1 MVFGLTMGTDRATAL
16 QSMIEN
22 ELVKRGLGT
31 EPDSV
36 MAEYVTI
43 MLINNKTPAQIK
55 TELSDL
61 VGNEG
66 DITGFVDWLFEE
78 ASKGAP
84 QAEVPAPAEPPTP
97 SQQPPRDSPPH
108 QPADARRLPS
118 GPRTG
123 PPIYQQALSQALPT
137 TSPTGQKRTASARS
151 PSPSGHPPNK
161 SRRTDLPTGPR
172 AMFRDRD
179 HNNHG
184 SGGGPR
190 SLLDR
195 MGPRNGH
202 GPQFNAHDDVQARID
217 SITNGSPDPNMM
229 MMNGGFPMNGM
240 PGMDIA
246 MGMANPMMLQELM
259 LNQMA
264 MMSQIAGAMGIM
276 NPATGQ
282 FMSGGGFPM
291 QPGMGDMNQQFGGM
305 NGGMGPGGG
314 DGRGRGRGR
323 GGTVRGAAR
332 GRGAHTGHHATEP
345 QGEAVAP
352 TLTPPVPVT
361 QPATPIPISK
371 SAPAVVAPTP
381 LTPSSSTGSS
391 RPGFVAP
398 ERPQSPTLCK
408 FALKCTNP
416 ICRYSH
422 PSPVATAESGVVL
435 SNDPC
440 EKGKDCKDKDCV
452 KGHVSPAVLNPNAE
466 VPKPSTYIPPSA
478 SAPSQ
483 PSVPC
488 RFGANCTRPGCTFAH
503 PRPASHS
510 NIPCKFGAACTR
522 ATCTYQH
529 PEGRVLPTT
538 FHRGLSTS
546 SPTVNVPTPETGSIG
561 SASHNRSVTF
571 KRPDGTPTTAA
582 ELERKVKEMEE
593 RKTEAQKR
601 IAQAQADKKEDPSPA
616 VPISA

>member
-1 MVFGLTMGTDRATAL
+1 MSLTTL
-16 QSMIEN
+16 E
-22 ELVKRGLGT
+22 
-31 EPDSV
+31 
-36 MAEYVTI
+36 
-43 MLINNKTPAQIK
+43 
-55 TELSDL
+55 
-61 VGNEG
+61 

-97 SQQPPRDSPPH
+97 SQEPARDSPPH
-108 QPADARRLPS
+108 QPADARRPPS

-123 PPIYQQALSQALPT
+123 APIYQQALSQALPT

-184 SGGGPR
+184 GGGGSR

-229 MMNGGFPMNGM
+229 LMNGGFPMNGM

-246 MGMANPMMLQELM
+246 MGMANPMMLQEMM

-264 MMSQIAGAMGIM
+264 MMSQLAGAMGIM

-282 FMSGGGFPM
+282 FMTGGGFPM

-332 GRGAHTGHHATEP
+332 GRGAHTGPHATEP

-352 TLTPPVPVT
+352 TLTPLVPMT
-361 QPATPIPISK
+361 QPATPIPLSK

-452 KGHVSPAVLNPNAE
+452 KGHVSPAVLNPKGAYPLTSWMSLSFLRVAVQLRSPSLLLTSPHPPLPHRSRAYHADS
-466 VPKPSTYIPPSA
+466 VPTAPVLVAHSPILDPLATPTSLASSARLAHVRPARTSTLKVVYSRRPSTA
-478 SAPSQ
+478 G
-483 PSVPC
+483 C
-488 RFGANCTRPGCTFAH
+488 RPLAR
-503 PRPASHS
+503 R
-510 NIPCKFGAACTR
+510 
-522 ATCTYQH
+522 
-529 PEGRVLPTT
+529 
-538 FHRGLSTS
+538 STS
-546 SPTVNVPTPETGSIG
+546 RLRRLAP
-561 SASHNRSVTF
+561 
-571 KRPDGTPTTAA
+571 
-582 ELERKVKEMEE
+582 
-593 RKTEAQKR
+593 
-601 IAQAQADKKEDPSPA
+601 
-616 VPISA
+616 